1 MRPVV
6 VTAILL
12 LVVLMFIS
20 DSAAGNPAKMCRT
33 KYPATPC
40 KNKNLGEGWSQMGDN
55 RCVKAFNKTHFGYH
69 DAEMTCRKFP
79 NGHLVSIH
87 NEAELNQV
95 ECDMYRTTTRKAH
108 YWIGGHR
115 KETGQAPSKTHEYV
129 WTDDS
134 SFGYTNWAAG
144 QPDFRLHKEYCVE
157 MNYRDWGQWNDANC
171 KEKKLFVCAV
181 KV

>member
-115 KETGQAPSKTHEYV
+115 KEGAWKSQEETEEKGLQSWRSGVVMASPTPEDSDLDSCVAADGWWRRRRPSY
-129 WTDDS
+129 S
-134 SFGYTNWAAG
+134 LMAALGYALSFLWY
-144 QPDFRLHKEYCVE
+144 
-157 MNYRDWGQWNDANC
+157 
-171 KEKKLFVCAV
+171 
-181 KV
+181 